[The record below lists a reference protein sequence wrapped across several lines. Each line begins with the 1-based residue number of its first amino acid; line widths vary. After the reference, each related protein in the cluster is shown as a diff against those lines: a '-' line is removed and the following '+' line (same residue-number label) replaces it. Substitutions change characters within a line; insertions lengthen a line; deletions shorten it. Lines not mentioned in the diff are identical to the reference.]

1 MVESAACRHEG
12 GAGAAAR
19 STREQPGAL
28 QLIAPEP
35 Y

>member
-1 MVESAACRHEG
+1 VLHSSSRESSRAREPR
-12 GAGAAAR
+12 R